1 MRPPLAALGAG
12 DDRDGQAG
20 DAASGEFV
28 AVAPCEREEDYRSGA
43 ATITFGFLG
52 PSQGFAYDPD
62 CLKIDAG
69 TIVAFSGDFSFHPL
83 YPSRVRGTVQGNPI
97 SGTNS
102 GRSTEVTFTEA
113 GFYAYYCGVHGAF
126 DDGSAMAGVIW
137 VK

>member
-1 MRPPLAALGAG
+1 MRPPLVALGAG
-12 DDRDGQAG
+12 DDWDGQAG
-20 DAASGEFV
+20 DAASGQFV

-43 ATITFGFLG
+43 ATGTFGVLG
-52 PSQGFAYDPD
+52 PLQGFAYDPD

-69 TIVAFSGDFSFHPL
+69 TIVAFSGDSSFHPL
-83 YPSRVRGTVQGNPI
+83 YPSRVRGTVQRNPI
-97 SGTNS
+97 RGTNS
-102 GRSTEVTFTEA
+102 ARSMAVLFGEA